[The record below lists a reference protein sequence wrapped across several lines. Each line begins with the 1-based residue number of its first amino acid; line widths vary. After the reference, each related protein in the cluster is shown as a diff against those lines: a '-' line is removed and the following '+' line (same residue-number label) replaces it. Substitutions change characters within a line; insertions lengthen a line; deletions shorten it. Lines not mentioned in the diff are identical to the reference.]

1 MIHNNHCYKLTCN
14 EKSFE
19 QLIKDI
25 KKNQNEFEPS
35 YKFPTYKEDTKA
47 YRTVFIKQLDDVV
60 PHIISN
66 VDEHNIR
73 FLYDYSLD
81 EMTLEMISNKYIPEV
96 IFKDGSIKG
105 INFKVKD
112 VKYTI
117 QCSDMTS
124 DRLQEIDEEDYEEYN
139 KNNNMVTQWLLNE
152 TFVSRFN
159 EQTRKIL
166 DEYTTTPLTCQLN
179 CLSCF
184 RIFIKLDT
192 SFIFLL

>member
-1 MIHNNHCYKLTCN
+1 M
-14 EKSFE
+14 
-19 QLIKDI
+19 
-25 KKNQNEFEPS
+25 
-35 YKFPTYKEDTKA
+35 
-47 YRTVFIKQLDDVV
+47 
-60 PHIISN
+60 
-66 VDEHNIR
+66 
-73 FLYDYSLD
+73 YDNSLD

-152 TFVSRFN
+152 KFVSIFN
-159 EQTRKIL
+159 EHTRKIL
-166 DEYTTTPLTCQLN
+166 
-179 CLSCF
+179 F
-184 RIFIKLDT
+184 
-192 SFIFLL
+192 